1 LFFCRKGKNEV
12 VAIEKVYLHKK
23 KKKIGLEDEK
33 RERTEMK
40 EKIINI

>member
-12 VAIEKVYLHKK
+12 AAFEKVYLHKK
-23 KKKIGLEDEK
+23 KKKGLEDEK